1 MRPDLATSSMST
13 KVTSNFCSS
22 EISLSI
28 STRPGEEVEVE
39 EEGLEDREREERR
52 STSSPWSRSRCPL
65 FSCSWWRITAD
76 LSPLEVLMEPGNLL
90 RVGAACLQTCL
101 LHMWQTLEWGPFN
114 HVNLEITHITF
125 FNSLS
130 LFFAITLINHLS
142 KHIIVNVLESVL
154 IFHRG
159 VSQSL
164 QVMFEYFA
172 GHSLCLIWKGV
183 HLNHLVCCLP
193 FCQFLWFASAHLVW
207 NNIMRP
213 LYFTR
218 IPQCVSLQWCILWWS
233 FSHAA
238 NLKEKM
244 EVKPYNIV
252 KFSGY
257 LPRGWDHR
265 WVEATVLTYR
275 APELIRCSNFSRMF
289 LLCQK
294 LFKQICEAQTCSKP
308 TGFPWMPSS

>member
-1 MRPDLATSSMST
+1 MLFGLCRGWNQILRTRHCMRPDLATSSMST

-114 HVNLEITHITF
+114 HVNLEITVTHITF

-142 KHIIVNVLESVL
+142 KHIIVNVLESVF

-159 VSQSL
+159 VS
-164 QVMFEYFA
+164 
-172 GHSLCLIWKGV
+172 
-183 HLNHLVCCLP
+183 
-193 FCQFLWFASAHLVW
+193 
-207 NNIMRP
+207 
-213 LYFTR
+213 
-218 IPQCVSLQWCILWWS
+218 
-233 FSHAA
+233 
-238 NLKEKM
+238 
-244 EVKPYNIV
+244 
-252 KFSGY
+252 
-257 LPRGWDHR
+257 
-265 WVEATVLTYR
+265 
-275 APELIRCSNFSRMF
+275 
-289 LLCQK
+289 
-294 LFKQICEAQTCSKP
+294 
-308 TGFPWMPSS
+308 